1 MKGLMGTDSKYN
13 DLIKGLKG
21 IVEYINRI
29 MDNKK
34 KKLIY
39 KGLEGKLN
47 NLTDNPL
54 HRSDVSCLHSSAHR
68 CTPPPPTTV

>member
-1 MKGLMGTDSKYN
+1 MEYTNRYFMKGLMGTDSKYN

-34 KKLIY
+34 IK
-39 KGLEGKLN
+39 N
-47 NLTDNPL
+47 
-54 HRSDVSCLHSSAHR
+54 
-68 CTPPPPTTV
+68 

>member
-1 MKGLMGTDSKYN
+1 MYN
-13 DLIKGLKG
+13 VLK
-21 IVEYINRI
+21 N
-29 MDNKK
+29 

-47 NLTDNPL
+47 NPTDNPL
-54 HRSDVSCLHSSAHR
+54 HRSDVSCLRSSARR